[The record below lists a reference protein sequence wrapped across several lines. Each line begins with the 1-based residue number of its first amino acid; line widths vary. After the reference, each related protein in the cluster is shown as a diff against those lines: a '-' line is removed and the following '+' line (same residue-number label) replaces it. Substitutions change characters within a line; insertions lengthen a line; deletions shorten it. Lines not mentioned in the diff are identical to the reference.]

1 MRLWVETIRGFI
13 FPVGR
18 PARPWV
24 RLEEPFCSR
33 CAEPY
38 ARHAPGEFLCSY
50 CAGRRWSLGRVR
62 AAYRAVGTVREVI
75 LRFKYQ
81 REYSLRP
88 WLGRWMRDGF
98 RQYYSQEKWD
108 ALVPV
113 PLHGAR
119 RRERGFNQSA
129 EIAGWLGAKVG
140 IGVEEGL
147 VRIKP
152 TPPQARLRRAERLR
166 NLRGALALA
175 PGFDPRGRRLLLCDD
190 VFTTGATADACAR
203 VLKQAGAEEVAAL
216 TVARG

>member
-38 ARHAPGEFLCSY
+38 ARHAPGEFLCSN

-119 RRERGFNQSA
+119 SRERGFNQSA

-152 TPPQARLRRAERLR
+152 TPPQARLRRVERLR

>member
-1 MRLWVETIRGFI
+1 MRVWLEAFRGLI

-18 PARPWV
+18 PPRPWV
-24 RLEEPFCSR
+24 QLKEPFCLR

-38 ARHAPGEFLCSY
+38 ARHAPGEFLCSN
-50 CAGRRWSLGRVR
+50 CAGRRWALARVR
-62 AAYRAVGTVREVI
+62 AAYRAVGTVREVV

-81 REYSLRP
+81 REYFLRP

-98 RQYYSQEKWD
+98 RRYYAEESWD
-108 ALVPV
+108 ALIPV
-113 PLHGAR
+113 PIHPER
-119 RRERGFNQSA
+119 RKERGFNQSS
-129 EIAGWLGAKVG
+129 EIACWLGAKVG
-140 IGVEEGL
+140 VKVEEGL
-147 VRIKP
+147 VRVKA

>member
-1 MRLWVETIRGFI
+1 VRLWVETIRGFI

-38 ARHAPGEFLCSY
+38 ARHAPGEFLCSN

-129 EIAGWLGAKVG
+129 EIGGWLGAKVG

-152 TPPQARLRRAERLR
+152 TPPQARLRRVERLR

>member
-1 MRLWVETIRGFI
+1 MRVWLEAFRGLI

-18 PARPWV
+18 PSRPWV
-24 RLEEPFCSR
+24 QLKEPFCSR

-38 ARHAPGEFLCSY
+38 VRHAPGEFLCSN
-50 CAGRRWSLGRVR
+50 CTGRRWALTRVR
-62 AAYRAVGTVREVI
+62 AAYRAVGTVREVV

-81 REYSLRP
+81 REYFLRP

-98 RQYYSQEKWD
+98 QRYYAEERWD
-108 ALVPV
+108 ALIPV
-113 PLHGAR
+113 PIHPER
-119 RRERGFNQSA
+119 SKERGFNQSS
-129 EIAGWLGAKVG
+129 EIAGWLGSKVG
-140 IGVEEGL
+140 VKVEEGL
-147 VRIKP
+147 VRVKA

-175 PGFDPRGRRLLLCDD
+175 PGFDPQGRRLLLCDD

>member
-1 MRLWVETIRGFI
+1 VRVWLEAFRGLI

-18 PARPWV
+18 PPRPWV
-24 RLEEPFCSR
+24 QLKEPFCSR

-38 ARHAPGEFLCSY
+38 ARHAPGEFLCSN
-50 CAGRRWSLGRVR
+50 CAGRRWALARVR
-62 AAYRAVGTVREVI
+62 AAYRAVGTVREVV

-81 REYSLRP
+81 REYFLRP

-98 RQYYSQEKWD
+98 RRYYAEEMWD

-113 PLHGAR
+113 PIHPER
-119 RRERGFNQSA
+119 RKERGFNQSA
-129 EIAGWLGAKVG
+129 EIAYWLGAKVG
-140 IGVEEGL
+140 VKVEEGL
-147 VRIKP
+147 VRVKA

-166 NLRGALALA
+166 NLRGALALT

>member
-38 ARHAPGEFLCSY
+38 ARHAPGEFLCSN
-50 CAGRRWSLGRVR
+50 CAGRRWALGRVR

>member
-1 MRLWVETIRGFI
+1 VRLWVETIRGFI

-38 ARHAPGEFLCSY
+38 ARHAPGEFLCSN
-50 CAGRRWSLGRVR
+50 CAVRRWSLGKVR

-152 TPPQARLRRAERLR
+152 TPPQARLRRVERLR

>member
-1 MRLWVETIRGFI
+1 VRLWVETIRGFI

-38 ARHAPGEFLCSY
+38 ARHAPGEFLCSN

-129 EIAGWLGAKVG
+129 EIASWLGAKVG

-152 TPPQARLRRAERLR
+152 TPPQARLRRVERLR

>member
-38 ARHAPGEFLCSY
+38 ARHAPGEFLCSN

-140 IGVEEGL
+140 IRVEEGL

-152 TPPQARLRRAERLR
+152 TPPQARLRRVERLR

>member
-1 MRLWVETIRGFI
+1 VRLWVETIRGFI

-38 ARHAPGEFLCSY
+38 ARHAPGEFLCSN

-113 PLHGAR
+113 PLHGVR

-129 EIAGWLGAKVG
+129 EIAGWLGEKVG

-147 VRIKP
+147 VRIQP

>member
-1 MRLWVETIRGFI
+1 VRVWLEAFRGLV

-18 PARPWV
+18 PPRPWV
-24 RLEEPFCSR
+24 QLKGPFCSR

-38 ARHAPGEFLCSY
+38 VRHAPGEFLCSN
-50 CAGRRWSLGRVR
+50 CTGRRWALTRVR
-62 AAYRAVGTVREVI
+62 AAYRAVGTVREVV

-81 REYSLRP
+81 REYFLRP

-98 RQYYSQEKWD
+98 QRYYAEERWD
-108 ALVPV
+108 ALIPV
-113 PLHGAR
+113 PIHPER
-119 RRERGFNQSA
+119 RKERGFNQSS
-129 EIAGWLGAKVG
+129 EIAGWLGSKVG
-140 IGVEEGL
+140 VKVEEGL
-147 VRIKP
+147 VRVKA

-175 PGFDPRGRRLLLCDD
+175 PGFDPQGRRLLLCDD

>member
-1 MRLWVETIRGFI
+1 MRVWLEAFRGLI

-18 PARPWV
+18 PPRPWAQ
-24 RLEEPFCSR
+24 LKEPFCSR

-38 ARHAPGEFLCSY
+38 ARHAPGEFLCSN
-50 CAGRRWSLGRVR
+50 CAGRRWALARVR
-62 AAYRAVGTVREVI
+62 AAYRAVGTVREVV

-81 REYSLRP
+81 REYFLRP
-88 WLGRWMRDGF
+88 WLGRWMRVGF
-98 RQYYSQEKWD
+98 QRYYAEVRWD

-113 PLHGAR
+113 PIHPER
-119 RRERGFNQSA
+119 RKERGFNQSS
-129 EIAGWLGAKVG
+129 EIACWLGAKVG
-140 IGVEEGL
+140 VKVEEGL
-147 VRIKP
+147 VRVKA

>member
-1 MRLWVETIRGFI
+1 VRVWLEAFRGLI

-18 PARPWV
+18 PPRPWV
-24 RLEEPFCSR
+24 ELKEPFCSR
-33 CAEPY
+33 CAEPF
-38 ARHAPGEFLCSY
+38 ARHAPGEFLCTN
-50 CAGRRWSLGRVR
+50 CAGRRWALARVR
-62 AAYRAVGTVREVI
+62 AAYRAVGTVREVV

-81 REYSLRP
+81 REYFLRP

-98 RQYYSQEKWD
+98 RRYYAEERWD
-108 ALVPV
+108 ALIPV
-113 PLHGAR
+113 PIHDER
-119 RRERGFNQSA
+119 RQERGFNQSS
-129 EIAGWLGAKVG
+129 EIAGWLGSKVG
-140 IGVEEGL
+140 VKVEEGL
-147 VRIKP
+147 VRVKA

-175 PGFDPRGRRLLLCDD
+175 PGFDPQGRRLLLCDD

>member
-1 MRLWVETIRGFI
+1 MRVWLEAFRGLI

-18 PARPWV
+18 PPRPWV
-24 RLEEPFCSR
+24 QLKEPFCSR

-38 ARHAPGEFLCSY
+38 ARHAPGEFFCSN
-50 CAGRRWSLGRVR
+50 CAGRRWALARVR
-62 AAYRAVGTVREVI
+62 AAYLAMGTVREVV

-98 RQYYSQEKWD
+98 RRYYAEEGWD
-108 ALVPV
+108 ALIPV
-113 PLHGAR
+113 PIHPER
-119 RRERGFNQSA
+119 RKERGFNQSS
-129 EIAGWLGAKVG
+129 EIAFWLGAKVG
-140 IGVEEGL
+140 VKVEEGL
-147 VRIKP
+147 VRVKAS
-152 TPPQARLRRAERLR
+152 TPQARLRRAERLR

>member
-1 MRLWVETIRGFI
+1 VHLWVETIRGFI

-38 ARHAPGEFLCSY
+38 ARHAPGEFLCSN

-152 TPPQARLRRAERLR
+152 TRPQARLRRVERLR

>member
-1 MRLWVETIRGFI
+1 MQLK
-13 FPVGR
+13 
-18 PARPWV
+18 
-24 RLEEPFCSR
+24 EPFCSR

-38 ARHAPGEFLCSY
+38 ARHAPGEFLCSN
-50 CAGRRWSLGRVR
+50 CAGRRWALARVR
-62 AAYRAVGTVREVI
+62 AAYRAVGTVREVV

-81 REYSLRP
+81 REYFLRP

-98 RQYYSQEKWD
+98 RRYYAEERWD
-108 ALVPV
+108 ALIPV
-113 PLHGAR
+113 PIHPER
-119 RRERGFNQSA
+119 RQERGFNQSS
-129 EIAGWLGAKVG
+129 EIASWLGAKVG
-140 IGVEEGL
+140 VKVEEGL
-147 VRIKP
+147 VRVKA

>member
-38 ARHAPGEFLCSY
+38 ARHAPGEFLCSN

-81 REYSLRP
+81 REYFLRP

-98 RQYYSQEKWD
+98 RRYYAEERWD
-108 ALVPV
+108 ALIPV
-113 PLHGAR
+113 PIHPDR
-119 RRERGFNQSA
+119 RKERGFNQSS

-140 IGVEEGL
+140 VKVEEGL
-147 VRIKP
+147 VRVKA

>member
-1 MRLWVETIRGFI
+1 MRLWVEAVRGLI

-18 PARPWV
+18 PPRPWV
-24 RLEEPFCSR
+24 RLVAPFCAR

-38 ARHAPGEFLCSY
+38 ARHSPGNFLCRN
-50 CAGRRWSLGRVR
+50 CAGRRWALEKVR

-75 LRFKYQ
+75 LRFKYE

-98 RQYYSQEKWD
+98 RQYYAEEKWD

-113 PLHGAR
+113 PLFRAR
-119 RRERGFNQSA
+119 RKERGFNQST
-129 EIAGWLGAKVG
+129 EIAEWLGHEVG
-140 IGVEEGL
+140 IRVEEGL
-147 VRIKP
+147 ARVRE
-152 TPPQARLRRAERLR
+152 TPPQARLRRSERLR

-175 PGFDPRGRRLLLCDD
+175 PGFDPKGRRLLLCDD

-203 VLKQAGAEEVAAL
+203 ILKQNGAVEVAAL

>member
-38 ARHAPGEFLCSY
+38 ARHAPGEFLCSN

-81 REYSLRP
+81 REHSLRP

-98 RQYYSQEKWD
+98 RQYYSQERWD

-152 TPPQARLRRAERLR
+152 TPPQARLRRVERLR

>member
-1 MRLWVETIRGFI
+1 MRVWLEAFRGLI

-18 PARPWV
+18 PPRPWV
-24 RLEEPFCSR
+24 QLKEPFCSR

-38 ARHAPGEFLCSY
+38 ARHAPEKFLCSN
-50 CAGRRWSLGRVR
+50 CAGRRWALARVR
-62 AAYRAVGTVREVI
+62 AAYRAVGTVREVV

-81 REYSLRP
+81 REYFLRP

-98 RQYYSQEKWD
+98 RRYYAEERWD
-108 ALVPV
+108 ALIPV
-113 PLHGAR
+113 PIHPER
-119 RRERGFNQSA
+119 RQERGFNQSA
-129 EIAGWLGAKVG
+129 EIAYWLGAKVG
-140 IGVEEGL
+140 VKVEEGL
-147 VRIKP
+147 IRVKA

>member
-38 ARHAPGEFLCSY
+38 ARHAPGEFLCSN

-129 EIAGWLGAKVG
+129 EIAAWLGAKVG

-152 TPPQARLRRAERLR
+152 TPPQARLRRVERLR

>member
-1 MRLWVETIRGFI
+1 MRVWLEAFRGLV
-13 FPVGR
+13 FPIGR
-18 PARPWV
+18 PPRPWV
-24 RLEEPFCSR
+24 QLQEPFCAR

-38 ARHAPGEFLCSY
+38 ARHVPGEFLCSN
-50 CAGRRWSLGRVR
+50 CAGRRWALARVR

-81 REYSLRP
+81 REYFLRP
-88 WLGRWMRDGF
+88 WLGRWMQDGF
-98 RQYYSQEKWD
+98 QRYYAKERWD

-113 PLHGAR
+113 PIHPER
-119 RRERGFNQSA
+119 REERGFNQSA
-129 EIAGWLGAKVG
+129 EIASWLSAKVG
-140 IGVEEGL
+140 VRVEEGL
-147 VRIKP
+147 ARMKA

-216 TVARG
+216 AVARG

>member
-1 MRLWVETIRGFI
+1 MRVWLEAFRGLI

-18 PARPWV
+18 PPRPWV
-24 RLEEPFCSR
+24 QLKEPFCSR

-38 ARHAPGEFLCSY
+38 ARHAPGEFLCSN
-50 CAGRRWSLGRVR
+50 CAGRRWALARVR
-62 AAYRAVGTVREVI
+62 AGYRAVGTVREVV

-81 REYSLRP
+81 REYFLRP

-98 RQYYSQEKWD
+98 RRDYAEESWD
-108 ALVPV
+108 ALIPV
-113 PLHGAR
+113 PIYPER
-119 RRERGFNQSA
+119 RKERGFNQSS
-129 EIAGWLGAKVG
+129 EIAYWLGAKVG
-140 IGVEEGL
+140 VKVEEGL
-147 VRIKP
+147 VRVKA
-152 TPPQARLRRAERLR
+152 TPPQARLRREERLR

>member
-24 RLEEPFCSR
+24 LLEEPFCSR

-38 ARHAPGEFLCSY
+38 ARHAPGEFLCSN

-152 TPPQARLRRAERLR
+152 TPPQARLRRVERLR